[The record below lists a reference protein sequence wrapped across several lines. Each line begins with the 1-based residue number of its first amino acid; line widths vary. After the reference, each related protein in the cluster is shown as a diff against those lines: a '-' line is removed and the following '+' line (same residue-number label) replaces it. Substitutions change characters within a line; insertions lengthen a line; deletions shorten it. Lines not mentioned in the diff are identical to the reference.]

1 MSLPDT
7 INNAAGAHERESTH
21 AAGRLM
27 LLAQALRVH
36 QWIKNLLVFVPLL
49 LAHRV
54 FDPAALLQSLYAFIA
69 WCLCASSVYLVNDL
83 LDVEAD
89 RQHPAKKRRPFAAGA
104 LSARSLLLLV
114 PLLLLPAFAIAF
126 LLLPALFGFALL
138 LYLSLSTAY
147 SVYLKRLLIV
157 DVLTLAGLYTLRV
170 LSGGFATEI
179 AVSPWLIAFSMFL
192 FLSIAFVKR
201 YTELRAAAAE
211 GRADLSRRNYTLA
224 DMELLKSFGTS
235 SGYLSVLVIA
245 LYINNSNEVTILYR
259 HPAALWLIG
268 PCLLYWITRVWFL
281 AARGKLHDDPVVF
294 TVKDPAS
301 YIVGALI
308 VALII
313 GASL

>member
-1 MSLPDT
+1 MSLPET
-7 INNAAGAHERESTH
+7 VHNAANSPEQERARAT
-21 AAGRLM
+21 GRIA
-27 LLAQALRVH
+27 LLAKALRAH

-49 LAHRV
+49 LAHRI
-54 FDPAALLQSLYAFIA
+54 FDTPALLQTLYAGLA

-83 LDVEAD
+83 LDIEAD
-89 RQHPAKKRRPFAAGA
+89 RLHPSKKRRPFAAGA
-104 LSARSLLLLV
+104 LSARALPLLV
-114 PLLLLPAFAIAF
+114 PLLLLPACAIAL
-126 LLLPALFGFALL
+126 LLLPARFGYALL
-138 LYLSLSTAY
+138 LYLALSTAY
-147 SVYLKRLLIV
+147 SLYLKRLLIV

-201 YTELRAAAAE
+201 YTELRGAEAE

-224 DMELLKSFGTS
+224 DMELLKSFGTA

-245 LYINNSNEVTILYR
+245 LYINNSNEVAVLYR

-268 PCLLYWITRVWFL
+268 PCLLYWITRIWFL

-294 TVKDPAS
+294 AVKDPAS

-308 VALII
+308 LALLF

>member
-1 MSLPDT
+1 MSLPET
-7 INNAAGAHERESTH
+7 VHNAAGSPERERARG
-21 AAGRLM
+21 AARIA
-27 LLAQALRVH
+27 LLAKALRAH

-54 FDPAALLQSLYAFIA
+54 FDTAALLQTLYAFIA

-83 LDVEAD
+83 LDIEAD
-89 RQHPAKKRRPFAAGA
+89 RQHPSKKRRPFAAGA
-104 LSARSLLLLV
+104 LSARLIPFLA
-114 PLLLLPAFAIAF
+114 PALLLPSFAIAF
-126 LLLPALFGFALL
+126 LLLPSLFGFTLL
-138 LYLSLSTAY
+138 LYLALSTAY

-157 DVLTLAGLYTLRV
+157 DVLTLAGIYTLRV

-201 YTELRAAAAE
+201 YTELRAAEAE
-211 GRADLSRRNYTLA
+211 GRADLSRRNYTLS
-224 DMELLKSFGTS
+224 DMELLKSFGTA

-245 LYINNSNEVTILYR
+245 LYINNSNEVAVLYR

-281 AARGKLHDDPVVF
+281 ASRGQLHDDPVVF

-301 YIVGALI
+301 YAVGLLLAALI
-308 VALII
+308 LA
-313 GASL
+313 ASL